1 MKEGTK
7 LIKNQLYW
15 INDRGS
21 NLHSAYSGPAK
32 CIDNEPNND
41 FCGGPSYMF
50 KYPDTY
56 YGVTE
61 GAFGL
66 EDIVCAINNNFCEI

>member
-7 LIKNQLYW
+7 LIKGQLYW

-21 NLHSAYSGPAK
+21 NMHSPYSGPGK
-32 CIDNEPNND
+32 CLSSKSSGNY
-41 FCGGPSYMF
+41 CGGRAYMF
-50 KYPDTY
+50 KYPDPY
-56 YGVTE
+56 HGITE

-66 EDIVCAINNNFCEI
+66 DDIVCAINNNFCKI